1 MNSIE
6 RFSDRVADYVRYRPH
21 YPRVVFAELQSR
33 LGLGP
38 ESIVADVGSGTG
50 ISTRP
55 LLELGCTVFAVEPNA
70 AMRTAAEQ
78 WHSGFPRLT
87 SVAGTAEATTLPE
100 RSVDAVVAAQAFHWF
115 DAASTRREFQRIL
128 KPRGWVI
135 LLWNERPQTGAPFV
149 EEYERLIQ
157 RFGTDYFEVKGNG
170 RRATGRDQLS
180 AFFGDRAFETMSFP
194 NHQDFDF
201 ERLKGQLLSASYA
214 PLADH
219 PNHDLMIAELRDIFD
234 RYSTR
239 GKVTFPYETNFY
251 FGRLQA
257 E

>member
-1 MNSIE
+1 MNPIE

-21 YPRVVFAELQSR
+21 YPRAVFAELQSR

-55 LLELGCTVFAVEPNA
+55 LLEMGWTVFAVEPNA
-70 AMRTAAEQ
+70 AMRLAAEQ
-78 WHSGFPRLT
+78 WLSGFPRYK
-87 SVAGTAEATTLPE
+87 SVSGTAEATMLSA
-100 RSVDAVVAAQAFHWF
+100 RSVDAVLAAQAFHWF
-115 DAASTRREFQRIL
+115 DGASTRREFQRIL
-128 KPRGWVI
+128 KPHGSVI
-135 LLWNERPQTGAPFV
+135 LLWNERPQTGTPFF

-157 RFGTDYFEVKGNG
+157 RFGTDYCQVKRNG
-170 RRATGRDQLS
+170 RRATGRDQLC
-180 AFFGDRAFETMSFP
+180 AFFGDCAVETMSFP

-214 PLADH
+214 PRADH

-239 GKVTFPYETNFY
+239 GKVTFPYETNVY

-257 E
+257 D